1 MTGSDPRSDTSDDCL
16 TQCIH
21 PRAID
26 AARRRMPEGRV
37 LAELADFYKLF
48 GDGTRLRILAALGIG
63 ELCVCDLSAL
73 LGMKQPAVS
82 HQLRVLKQARIVKA
96 RRDGKVVYYTLSDD
110 HIRHVL
116 AVGLAH
122 LGEPRETAEA

>member
-1 MTGSDPRSDTSDDCL
+1 MQRCDSLRDRPDDCQI
-16 TQCIH
+16 QCIH
-21 PRAID
+21 PRAIRQVRD
-26 AARRRMPEGRV
+26 RMPEGQ
-37 LAELADFYKLF
+37 LILDLADFYKLF

-96 RRDGKVVYYTLSDD
+96 RRDGKVVYYTLCDD
-110 HIRHVL
+110 HIRRVL

-122 LGEPRETAEA
+122 LGEPAETAEA